1 MNASANPRTATPT
14 LLRELHDEVLRC
26 LGEDARDLHIE
37 RAVLGIFFTGVK
49 LDNGCGGLCAT
60 PVKSV
65 PEAVCCPSSARA
77 MPIPG
82 RVRGRSAVQMLDDLY
97 RAQDLRRA
105 MAIAVLNA
113 LVETL
118 WRRDGVPGSALDGDE
133 DAFNAIGLKADEHV
147 ALVGAFPPYMRRLRK
162 SGQRFHVLEMD
173 PGTLKPEELPYY
185 QPADLAPH
193 IVPQA
198 DVLVTTGTTLVNDT
212 IDGLLELL
220 RPGARAAIIGPTT
233 TLVPGP
239 YARRGVTVM
248 GGTRVRDIDE
258 LLEILAEGG
267 SGYHFFG
274 KTVQRVTLHVPL
286 SQPLTSECA

>member
-1 MNASANPRTATPT
+1 MNVIAKPGASVPT
-14 LLRELHDEVLRC
+14 LLQELHAEVLQG
-26 LGEDARDLHIE
+26 LGEDAKELHVE

-49 LDNGCGGLCAT
+49 LNNGCGGLCAT

-82 RVRGRSAVQMLDDLY
+82 RVRGRPAVQILDDLY
-97 RAQDLRRA
+97 RPQGLRRA

-118 WRRDGVPGSALDGDE
+118 WKRDGIPGSALCGDH
-133 DAFNAIGLKADEHV
+133 DAFNAIGLKPDEHV
-147 ALVGAFPPYMRRLRK
+147 ALVGAFPPYMRRMRK

-173 PGTLKPEELPYY
+173 PTTLKPEELPFY
-185 QPADLAPH
+185 QPAEWAPH
-193 IVPQA
+193 IIPQA
-198 DVLVTTGTTLVNDT
+198 DVLVTTGTTLLNDT
-212 IDGLLELL
+212 IDGLLQLL

-239 YARRGVTVM
+239 YPRRGVTVI
-248 GGTRVRDIDE
+248 GGTRVQDIDA
-258 LLEILAEGG
+258 LLEVLAEGG

-274 KTVQRVTLHVPL
+274 KTVQRITLHAPL
-286 SQPLTSECA
+286 PQPLTSAHA